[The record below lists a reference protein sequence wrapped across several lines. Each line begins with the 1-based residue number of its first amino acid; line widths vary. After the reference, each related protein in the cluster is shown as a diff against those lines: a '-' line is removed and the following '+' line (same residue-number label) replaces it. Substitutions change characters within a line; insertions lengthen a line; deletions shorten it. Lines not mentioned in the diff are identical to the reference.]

1 MKELIELGFIADDDD
16 AIFTRG
22 NLKVCETKE
31 LDGYEYVIAW
41 DIWQDHTHFGTYTD
55 IPKMVKLLKQSI
67 K

>member
-1 MKELIELGFIADDDD
+1 MKELIELGFMSEDDD

-22 NLKVCETKE
+22 NLKVCETKV

-41 DIWQDHTHFGTYTD
+41 DVWHDDTHYGTYTD
-55 IPKMVKLLKQSI
+55 IPKMVKLLKQTI